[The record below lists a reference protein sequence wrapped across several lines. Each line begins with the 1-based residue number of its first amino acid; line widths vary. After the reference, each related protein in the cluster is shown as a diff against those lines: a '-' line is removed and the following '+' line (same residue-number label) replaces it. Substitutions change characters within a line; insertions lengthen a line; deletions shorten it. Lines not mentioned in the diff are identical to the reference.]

1 MTDTMELMALHEDLL
16 QTRERL
22 AEQKDMVERVNTV
35 RNIVTKERDALKER
49 LDESTTSAE
58 AANENLD
65 HMSKYAKELERQL
78 VETKAKLV
86 EMDALNDQNCDIK
99 DSYKKQLKA
108 ARTQLADGV
117 TIEYITQGT
126 NNTKTRAKIGDDW
139 YVTDAIFKQVCAD
152 RDTAIAD
159 KERYSKII
167 DAKEEWALSLDKRLN
182 ATDADR
188 QLLATIL
195 DALERNEDV
204 FIRECRTPRDDRD
217 GRWLVSQNCVTEK
230 FTYIKEM
237 KG

>member
-1 MTDTMELMALHEDLL
+1 MKQRMERRGLGHGRILALALCLMAV
-16 QTRERL
+16 
-22 AEQKDMVERVNTV
+22 A
-35 RNIVTKERDALKER
+35 
-49 LDESTTSAE
+49 TSAW
-58 AANENLD
+58 A
-65 HMSKYAKELERQL
+65 QTW
-78 VETKAKLV
+78 TK
-86 EMDALNDQNCDIK
+86 
-99 DSYKKQLKA
+99 
-108 ARTQLADGV
+108 QLADGV